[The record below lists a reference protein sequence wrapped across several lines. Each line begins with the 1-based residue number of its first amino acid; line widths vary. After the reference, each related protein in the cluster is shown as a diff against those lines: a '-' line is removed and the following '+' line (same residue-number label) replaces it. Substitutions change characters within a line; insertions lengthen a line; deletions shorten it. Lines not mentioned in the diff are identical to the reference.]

1 MSTVNNHGPPMFD
14 GKPATGT
21 LEQEWYQGEVEDISP
36 DERELLEV
44 YSGIQ
49 PDQVLPHV
57 LALV

>member
-1 MSTVNNHGPPMFD
+1 MFD

-21 LEQEWYQGEVEDISP
+21 LEQGWYQGEVDDISP